1 MPISYAGF
9 PLLLDD
15 PDGVVQAWLDRWHAL
30 DDIRPCQEVMA
41 RRGNRANHTKG
52 QKNGRG
58 LPIPNYPPPPP
69 VRLNV
74 LHWPTGAARWG
85 TFFALCD
92 ATTAADIQA
101 VYKAAAAS
109 AGSQSFVAPYL
120 VLADG
125 ETTLEIE
132 MHLLTPRVVT
142 VAGNDQNARQLFIL
156 PLVDDRYFWQFQGIG
171 DDASGIS
178 AIATNLN
185 RTITQATTPPA
196 AYGAVDW
203 LETNRQQENAGVMLD
218 AFAHGFGQRFVRRLD
233 GTNEVLTWTDSAT
246 TLVDTNLVDYQQI
259 AGGIA
264 SHILPGAADPA
275 PVPATVRVVFRFWRD
290 GIVIDC
296 DFEHRGSVFAQI
308 SPTEFSV
315 DISASDIFGSTP
327 PQGTVGGM
335 VKVIYSTMYA
345 IIGYGTTER
354 AAPTNETEL
363 EDLAEQVATDFYAS
377 LDYQYDLTFA
387 GLKDWRPTGY
397 DDHIEIQMDGDSG
410 AVTRVQSTPPNFG
423 AEVNLSQSTEDV
435 FVLDDQCIVLL
446 GSLSRYAGAGN
457 LGVDTA
463 AAVYEPIRNRTDSNK
478 ELEDTGLTITVFSI
492 WGNDD
497 QGDVSG
503 VFALAT
509 RVFDVWVV
517 AQTDTWATP
526 QEPAGP

>member
-15 PDGVVQAWLDRWHAL
+15 PDGVVQAWIDRWHAL
-30 DDIRPCQEVMA
+30 DDIRPCQEAMA

-101 VYKAAAAS
+101 VYKAVAAS

-156 PLVDDRYFWQFQGIG
+156 PLVDDRYFWQFQGGG
-171 DDASGIS
+171 DDVTSVS
-178 AIATNLN
+178 AIAGNIN
-185 RTITQATTPPA
+185 RSITWATTPVA
-196 AYGAVDW
+196 GYGNPDW
-203 LETNRQQENAGVMLD
+203 LEPNRQNENAAMLID
-218 AFAHGFGQRFVRRLD
+218 ARAHGFGARFVRTLR
-233 GTNEVLTWTDSAT
+233 GTNKVVAWTESAATLIDS
-246 TLVDTNLVDYQQI
+246 NLVNYKQI

-264 SHILPGAADPA
+264 SHILPGTADPA
-275 PVPATVRVVFRFWRD
+275 PVPSAVRVMFRFWRD
-290 GIVIDC
+290 GIVIDN
-296 DFEHRGSVFAQI
+296 DFEHRASVFDVI
-308 SPTEFSV
+308 SPTEFHV
-315 DISASDIFGSTP
+315 DVSASDIFGDTP
-327 PQGTVGGM
+327 PQGTNGVTKL
-335 VKVIYSTMYA
+335 VYSTMYA
-345 IIGYGTTER
+345 IIDYATDER
-354 AAPTNETEL
+354 TSPTNETEL
-363 EDLAEQVATDFYAS
+363 ENLAEAVATDFYAS

-387 GLKDWRPTGY
+387 GIKEWEPTGY
-397 DDHIEIQMDGDSG
+397 DDCIEIYMDAASG
-410 AVTRVQSTPPNFG
+410 AVTRVQSAPHNFG

-435 FVLDDQCIVLL
+435 YVLGEQIIVLL
-446 GSLSRYAGAGN
+446 GSLSRYPGAGN

-463 AAVYEPIRNRTDSNK
+463 AQVYEPIRNRTSANK
-478 ELEDTGLTITVFSI
+478 ELEDTGLTITVFSV

-503 VFALAT
+503 VFATAK
-509 RVFDVWVV
+509 RVFDVWIVD
-517 AQTDTWATP
+517 QTDTWATP
-526 QEPAGP
+526 QEPAP